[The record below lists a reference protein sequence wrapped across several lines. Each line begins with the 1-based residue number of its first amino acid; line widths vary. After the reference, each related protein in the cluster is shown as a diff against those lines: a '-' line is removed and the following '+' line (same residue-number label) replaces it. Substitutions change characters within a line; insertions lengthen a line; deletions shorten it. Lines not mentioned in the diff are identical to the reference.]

1 MNEEG
6 KFSAP
11 ELELVLNNS
20 GNEVCCDCK
29 GKNPYWSSINNG
41 VLLCAKCTRKHRK
54 YGNRI
59 SKIKSLEVDRWDK
72 REIFFTIRRKF
83 RI

>member
-1 MNEEG
+1 MSEEG

-11 ELELVLNNS
+11 ELELLLNNS

-41 VLLCAKCTRKHRK
+41 VYFKDSNEKYPLFKKGKNFPLLK
-54 YGNRI
+54 
-59 SKIKSLEVDRWDK
+59 V
-72 REIFFTIRRKF
+72 
-83 RI
+83 